1 MGPYC
6 KFCGQRC
13 FAYFPD
19 ETPAE
24 VLERYS
30 PSVTIIATCPQ
41 GQEYE
46 RHVAGYCYDD
56 IKRLI
61 TLQQAADN
69 LIIKERELITVLA
82 KESK

>member
-1 MGPYC
+1 M
-6 KFCGQRC
+6 KM
-13 FAYFPD
+13 
-19 ETPAE
+19 
-24 VLERYS
+24 
-30 PSVTIIATCPQ
+30 
-41 GQEYE
+41 
-46 RHVAGYCYDD
+46 DD